1 MINVALGSTAG
12 QLMRFVVVGGI
23 NTVVTGAIFLA
34 LSTVVAPAL
43 AYTVAFAA
51 GVIFALTVTPRFVF
65 SERTAPSRRAI
76 YGAWYLVVY
85 LVGLGVV
92 YVVHDV
98 LGLDRWIIVAV
109 TVPTT
114 AVLGFLGARRLF
126 QGSPADRAM
135 D

>member
-1 MINVALGSTAG
+1 VITVARDTTLG
-12 QLMRFVVVGGI
+12 QLARFVAVGGI

-34 LSTVVAPAL
+34 LSTVVAPAV
-43 AYTVAFAA
+43 AYTVAFGA

-76 YGAWYLVVY
+76 YGGWYLVVY

-98 LGLDRWIIVAV
+98 LGLDRWIIVAI

-126 QGSPADRAM
+126 RGNGSSTG
-135 D
+135 

>member
-1 MINVALGSTAG
+1 VITVARDTTLG
-12 QLMRFVVVGGI
+12 QLARFVAVGGI

-34 LSTVVAPAL
+34 LSTVVAPAV
-43 AYTVAFAA
+43 AYTVAFGA

-76 YGAWYLVVY
+76 YGGWYLVVY

-98 LGLDRWIIVAV
+98 LGLDGRAWIPRSATSVPGKRIIDRLIVRLL
-109 TVPTT
+109 TVD
-114 AVLGFLGARRLF
+114 FRRR
-126 QGSPADRAM
+126 S
-135 D
+135 

>member
-1 MINVALGSTAG
+1 MTTMARGSTSG
-12 QLMRFVVVGGI
+12 QVVRFVAVGVI

-51 GVIFALTVTPRFVF
+51 GVIFALVVTPRFVF

-98 LGLDRWIIVAV
+98 LGLDGWIIVAIS
-109 TVPTT
+109 VPTT
-114 AVLGFLGARRLF
+114 AVLGFIGARRLF
-126 QGSPADRAM
+126 QGKGSSTG
-135 D
+135 